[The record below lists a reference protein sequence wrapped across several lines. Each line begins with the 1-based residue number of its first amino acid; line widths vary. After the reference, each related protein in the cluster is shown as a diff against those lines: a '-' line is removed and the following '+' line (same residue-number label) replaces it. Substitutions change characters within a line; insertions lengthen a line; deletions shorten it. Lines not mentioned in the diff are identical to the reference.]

1 MCIVLTPLKHGNEF
15 SSTSC
20 CMVHFLGSL
29 NQLYYYSITTI
40 LVGVSVWDKEVLDG
54 LNLMFVNKA
63 DLRLTVLL
71 IMGLTVLF
79 T

>member
-1 MCIVLTPLKHGNEF
+1 
-15 SSTSC
+15 
-20 CMVHFLGSL
+20 MVHFLGSL

-63 DLRLTVLL
+63 DL
-71 IMGLTVLF
+71 G
-79 T
+79 